1 MITSHYNNYSKARA
15 FLEMMMKGRSFPGV
29 TCRRRGLTFLRIG
42 NPEYGCFISHEK
54 TRTNFE
60 FGSDP
65 SMVTEPDQKGQ
76 GRSTSPLHSPA
87 HSMIRFPLVWL
98 RDKHE

>member
-1 MITSHYNNYSKARA
+1 VLLRLVDDYLLITTNHLKARA
-15 FLEMMMKGRSFPGV
+15 FLEMMVRGRSLSV
-29 TCRRRGLTFLRIG
+29 SLTGGGILTPHPTG

-65 SMVTEPDQKGQ
+65 SMVTEANQKG
-76 GRSTSPLHSPA
+76 
-87 HSMIRFPLVWL
+87 
-98 RDKHE
+98 

>member
-1 MITSHYNNYSKARA
+1 MWLVDDGILTSH
-15 FLEMMMKGRSFPGV
+15 
-29 TCRRRGLTFLRIG
+29 TG
-42 NPEYGCFISHEK
+42 NPEYGCFISPEK
-54 TRTNFE
+54 TRTNFY

-76 GRSTSPLHSPA
+76 GRLTHTLHPSTHS
-87 HSMIRFPLVWL
+87 SNRFLLVWL